1 MTTYKLKDIDS
12 LLKKKRDTFEKIVYV
27 MASSKKKGLTTKE
40 IYKRGRKLFLND
52 FPTNKITVLRYL
64 NTMLQ
69 YDMVQK
75 IGWYW
80 FLRETKV
87 PFKEIIA
94 KLDIKSIE
102 ESLKFENEQLHRV
115 IVFPNVALYGASPF
129 LETLFEK
136 EFKKLLKDLEKVY
149 KKLWELNINAVILGT
164 SQDDLNKL
172 IDKNLSEID
181 RMIIMTLS
189 LVTMKYLYSE
199 FVDKELNISG
209 EEIKF
214 LQIINAPNKKLFIRE
229 NEEIKLNTN
238 YIMVLADLIKKYF
251 PKKSKEWII
260 HQLKNYEASKRV
272 IKIINEIM
280 MNDAEFLSQVAI
292 HGYAPTIVINPFRR
306 KILIKRR
313 EMDLPKGY
321 FQSLINFLS
330 RSDLMP
336 NQI

>member
-1 MTTYKLKDIDS
+1 MNRI
-12 LLKKKRDTFEKIVYV
+12 FEEVDNRLYPILSTEQF
-27 MASSKKKGLTTKE
+27 AKKGYKMYCVNWYYLDELPDE
-40 IYKRGRKLFLND
+40 ILNELPESD
-52 FPTNKITVLRYL
+52 FADNL
-64 NTMLQ
+64 
-69 YDMVQK
+69 
-75 IGWYW
+75 
-80 FLRETKV
+80 
-87 PFKEIIA
+87 
-94 KLDIKSIE
+94 KSVDTE
-102 ESLKFENEQLHRV
+102 NWSLYQ
-115 IVFPNVALYGASPF
+115 
-129 LETLFEK
+129 
-136 EFKKLLKDLEKVY
+136 
-149 KKLWELNINAVILGT
+149 
-164 SQDDLNKL
+164 
-172 IDKNLSEID
+172 
-181 RMIIMTLS
+181 
-189 LVTMKYLYSE
+189 
-199 FVDKELNISG
+199 
-209 EEIKF
+209 
-214 LQIINAPNKKLFIRE
+214 